1 MAREFSTGMSDAGFV
16 ARNATMHPTHMSECR
31 SIKEA
36 RPVISAARRAGL
48 CDRFLI
54 GLVAITLVRA
64 GEALAGEQASDAG
77 AIGRVEPG
85 DSRQST
91 QLPASL
97 FGAPGKYSVSGIPGT
112 NAPSPKEFRPRG
124 HSVFE
129 SDAHADLADDKLIS
143 DTPVW
148 QRLSEF
154 RTFDRVRVLTL
165 WRSSLSSVSLQAG
178 KKGNPSLQWSSRL
191 MNSGEAT
198 DGLLDR
204 LLPASSFG
212 GKGAS
217 DGGRGIGRPANAQSS
232 PKGEPAG
239 KASALVGAGRA
250 ASLP

>member
-1 MAREFSTGMSDAGFV
+1 MSHGFPTGMSDAGFV
-16 ARNATMHPTHMSECR
+16 ARNATMHPTYMSECR

-36 RPVISAARRAGL
+36 RPAISAPRRAGV

-77 AIGRVEPG
+77 VIGRVEPN

-91 QLPASL
+91 ELPASL
-97 FGAPGKYSVSGIPGT
+97 FAAPGKYSVSGIPAT
-112 NAPSPKEFRPRG
+112 NAPFPQEFRPRG

-129 SDAHADLADDKLIS
+129 SDVHADLADDKLIS

-178 KKGNPSLQWSSRL
+178 KKGNPSLQWTSRL
-191 MNSGEAT
+191 LNSGEAT

-204 LLPASSFG
+204 WLPASSFG

-217 DGGRGIGRPANAQSS
+217 DSGHGIARPANAQSS
-232 PKGEPAG
+232 PKGEPAS
-239 KASALVGAGRA
+239 KASALFGAGRA
-250 ASLP
+250 SLP

>member
-1 MAREFSTGMSDAGFV
+1 
-16 ARNATMHPTHMSECR
+16 MHHTHMSECR
-31 SIKEA
+31 KIQQT
-36 RPVISAARRAGL
+36 RPVISAARRAGV
-48 CDRFLI
+48 CERFLI

-77 AIGRVEPG
+77 VIGRVEPN

-91 QLPASL
+91 ELPASL
-97 FGAPGKYSVSGIPGT
+97 FAAPGKYSVSGIPAT
-112 NAPSPKEFRPRG
+112 NAPFPQEFRPRG

-129 SDAHADLADDKLIS
+129 SDVHADLADDKLIS

-178 KKGNPSLQWSSRL
+178 KKGNPSLQWTSRL
-191 MNSGEAT
+191 LNSGEAT

-204 LLPASSFG
+204 WLPASSFG

-217 DGGRGIGRPANAQSS
+217 DSGHGIARPANAQSS
-232 PKGEPAG
+232 PKGEPAS
-239 KASALVGAGRA
+239 KASALFGAGRA
-250 ASLP
+250 SLP